1 MSLDVASSTV
11 AATVAW
17 QWKCR
22 IDEVCERFED
32 AWRQGGVPPAIEQY
46 LDDPAV
52 NPARRAALLA
62 ELLKVERELRQDRG
76 EKPIAAEYL
85 AKFPAHGLVVRSVFG
100 EDRVGDYD
108 LIAPIGEGGMGV
120 VYHAR
125 HRRIGREVALKMIR
139 AHALDDPS
147 AVERFRLEARLA
159 ARLDHENIV
168 TVYEAGFADGQH
180 YYAMRYIVGRS
191 LAEEIGK
198 KPMSEA
204 RATRYLEQ
212 VARAVDFAHTQD
224 VLHRD
229 IKPRNILIDSHDRAV
244 VTDFG
249 LAKLLSMGTGAT
261 RTDDRLGTP
270 PYMSPEQVRD
280 PSRAGMSSDVYSLGA
295 TLYEA
300 LTGRP
305 PFQAENPLEVYRQI
319 LDDEPTPPRTL
330 NRRCSRDLE
339 TICMKCL
346 EKEPGR
352 RYASALQLAEDLRRV
367 RSGTP
372 ILARRVGPI
381 ERMRKLAARYPT
393 AALLLAVSA
402 ILLVT
407 IGAVIQ
413 SRRVNATLERGD
425 ERNRAFITEL
435 TQFGESRL
443 NEYPELQ
450 RELLNKALTYYH
462 QFLKDR
468 GADPDL
474 VEDVASAYSQVA
486 RLSTLLGE
494 PAGALNAHNTA
505 LKFRRGLVARSPSD
519 RRFRSDLAETLHN
532 IGILRLAAGDRP
544 GSISAY
550 REALALR
557 EALIASDPGCAA
569 FVTRSISILLPE
581 ERALVGD
588 LARSHGYIGDWERE
602 GGLREDAR
610 NSYRKSRELRA
621 RLLETDPND
630 LLAKFQLAR
639 SESNAGTLEREAG
652 RLREALQ
659 AHESAMK
666 LQTELF
672 AIGPEGVRKRLDEAF
687 RASGRVPDVEFD
699 NFLTDLAAS
708 KNALGVIYA
717 EMGFREQAIDLHSD
731 AFEKYDRLAL
741 EHPKFPNWDADR
753 GWTSTY
759 LGILREDATDLE
771 LGRTIFQA
779 LLDTNPHVLRN
790 RAGMARNRS
799 AEGER
804 LLKEG
809 LVADARPLLEFARKE
824 QEQLVR
830 YRPNNGDY
838 RIDLDR
844 TVEALRRARGR

>member
-1 MSLDVASSTV
+1 MSLDVAPSSV

-22 IDEVCERFED
+22 VDEVCERFED
-32 AWRQGGVPPAIEQY
+32 ALRAGGPAPTIELY
-46 LDDPAV
+46 LEDPAV

-76 EKPIAAEYL
+76 EKPVAAEYL
-85 AKFPAHGLVVRSVFG
+85 ARFPAHALVVRSVFG

-139 AHALDDPS
+139 AHALDDAS

-159 ARLDHENIV
+159 ARLEHEHIV

-198 KPMSEA
+198 KPLSEA

-249 LAKLLSMGTGAT
+249 LAKLLTMGPGAT

-280 PSRAGMSSDVYSLGA
+280 PSRAGVSSDVYSLGA

-305 PFQAENPLEVYRQI
+305 PFQAENPLEVYRQV

-381 ERMRKLAARYPT
+381 ERARKLAARHPT
-393 AALLLAVSA
+393 AAVLLAVSA
-402 ILLVT
+402 ILLAT
-407 IGAVIQ
+407 IAAVFQ
-413 SRRVNATLERGD
+413 SRRTNAILARSDAET
-425 ERNRAFITEL
+425 RAVVVEL
-435 TQFGESRL
+435 TEFGESKL

-450 RELLNKALTYYH
+450 KILLNKALKYYEK
-462 QFLKDR
+462 FLKER
-468 GADPDL
+468 GDDPDL
-474 VEDVASAYSQVA
+474 VEDVAAAYTQVA
-486 RLSTLLGE
+486 RLSTVLGE
-494 PAGALNAHNTA
+494 PANSMNSHGKA
-505 LKFRRGLVARSPSD
+505 LKLRRGLVARSPSN
-519 RRFRSDLAETLHN
+519 RRFRSDLAESLHN
-532 IGILRLAAGDRP
+532 IGTLRLAAGDRA
-544 GSISAY
+544 GSIDAY
-550 REALALR
+550 REALGLR
-557 EALIASDPGCAA
+557 EALIASDPVCTA
-569 FVTRSISILLPE
+569 FLERSVSALPPAG
-581 ERALVGD
+581 RALISD

-602 GGLREDAR
+602 GGLREEAR
-610 NSYRKSRELRA
+610 KSYRKSRELRS
-621 RLLETDPND
+621 RLVATDPTD
-630 LLAKFQLAR
+630 LVAKFQLAR
-639 SESNAGTLEREAG
+639 SEGNAGTLEREAG
-652 RLREALQ
+652 RLPEAREAHG
-659 AHESAMK
+659 AAMA

-672 AIGPEGVRKRLDEAF
+672 AVGAEEVRRRLDEAF

-699 NFLTDLAAS
+699 DFLTDLAAS
-708 KNALGVIYA
+708 KNALGVVYA
-717 EMGFREQAIDLHSD
+717 ELGYVQQAIDLHAD
-731 AFEKYDRLAL
+731 AFEKLDRLAL
-741 EHPKFPNWDADR
+741 EHPKFPRWDADR
-753 GWTSTY
+753 GWTATY
-759 LGILREDATDLE
+759 LGILRDDAGDLE
-771 LGRTIFQA
+771 LGRTIFQT
-779 LLDTNPHVLRN
+779 LLDVNPHVPRN

-799 AEGER
+799 AEGDR
-804 LLKEG
+804 LSREG
-809 LVADARPLLEFARKE
+809 SKSAALAMLESARKE

-830 YRPNNGDY
+830 EQPFNSDY
-838 RIDLDR
+838 RIELDR
-844 TVEALRRARGR
+844 TTDALKRARER